1 MVSPHENIAA
11 FGDHNL
17 ISIPMELQKGEMNL
31 KENSV
36 DWIEEICFTTF
47 HFLSNI
53 EDSGIMG
60 MLVLLLSHEY
70 LEIHF
75 LSV

>member
-1 MVSPHENIAA
+1 
-11 FGDHNL
+11 
-17 ISIPMELQKGEMNL
+17 MELQKGEMNL